1 MSSLSSVWS
10 YTDPTRLD
18 SGLRAAVAARARTI
32 TVMRADTGDRDIAAA
47 QRRATLERGLTLE
60 YLSLGWNFLETFVG
74 IAAGVAAGSV
84 ALLGFGL
91 DSVAEASSAAVLVW
105 RLKTEHS
112 ERRSAEEAER
122 RAIRLVALAFFALAA
137 YVGGRA
143 VFDLVTGARP
153 EESTVGIVLA
163 LVSLLVMPLLAL
175 LKRRA
180 ARELNS
186 RSLQADA
193 RQTSLCTYI
202 SAFLLAGLAANSW
215 LGWWWADPVA
225 AIAIALLAAREGR
238 ELWLTEDF
246 CCA

>member
-1 MSSLSSVWS
+1 MKADAGGQS
-10 YTDPTRLD
+10 
-18 SGLRAAVAARARTI
+18 AV
-32 TVMRADTGDRDIAAA
+32 VA
-47 QRRATLERGLTLE
+47 QRRVSLERGLRLE
-60 YLSLGWNFLETFVG
+60 YVSLGWNFLETFIG
-74 IAAGVAAGSV
+74 IAAGLAAGSV

-91 DSVAEASSAAVLVW
+91 DSVVEASSAAVLIW
-105 RLKTEHS
+105 RLKAEHS
-112 ERRSAEEAER
+112 RKRTAEEAER
-122 RAIRLVALAFFALAA
+122 RAIRLVALAFFALAL

-143 VFDLVTGARP
+143 IYDLVTEARP
-153 EESTVGIVLA
+153 EESTVGLVLA
-163 LVSLLVMPLLAL
+163 AVSLVVMPVLAW

-180 ARELNS
+180 SKELDS

-225 AIAIALLAAREGR
+225 ALAIALLAAREGR

-246 CCA
+246 CCS

>member
-1 MSSLSSVWS
+1 MHADPGTPSVA
-10 YTDPTRLD
+10 
-18 SGLRAAVAARARTI
+18 LRE
-32 TVMRADTGDRDIAAA
+32 
-47 QRRATLERGLTLE
+47 RRASLERGLALE

-74 IAAGVAAGSV
+74 IAAGLAAGSV

-91 DSVAEASSAAVLVW
+91 DSVVEASSAAVLIW

-112 ERRSAEEAER
+112 RNRTAEEAER
-122 RAIRLVALAFFALAA
+122 RAIRLVAVAFFALAA

-143 VFDLVTGARP
+143 VYDLIVQARP
-153 EESTVGIVLA
+153 EESMVGIVLA
-163 LVSLLVMPLLAL
+163 AVSLVVMPVLAW

-180 ARELNS
+180 ARDLDS
-186 RSLQADA
+186 RALQADA

-225 AIAIALLAAREGR
+225 ALAIALLAVREGR